1 MGAPPD
7 RVRLAQPCGELVIEF
22 LRCDDP
28 EVMHEHTLGVRTR
41 PLDTW
46 IDDTPLEVEIS
57 GQGCLP
63 GREAGESSS
72 AALERDRGLRD
83 GVAERA
89 TILG

>member
-1 MGAPPD
+1 MGALPD
-7 RVRLAQPCGELVIEF
+7 RVRLAQPCCELVIQL

-28 EVMHEHTLGVRTR
+28 EAMHEQTPGVRAR

-46 IDDTPLEVEIS
+46 IADTPLEVEIS

-63 GREAGESSS
+63 GGEAGESSS
-72 AALERDRGLRD
+72 AAFERDRGLRD